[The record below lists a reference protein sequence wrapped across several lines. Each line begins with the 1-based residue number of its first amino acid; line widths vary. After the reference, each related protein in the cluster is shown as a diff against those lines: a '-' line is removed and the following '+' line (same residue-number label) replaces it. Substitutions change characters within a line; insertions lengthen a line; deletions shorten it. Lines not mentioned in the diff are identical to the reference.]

1 MNDAP
6 TRVVV
11 VAGPTASGKSAL
23 ALALAER
30 FGGVVINADSMQVYR
45 ELTVLT
51 ARPRADALARA
62 PHRLY
67 GIVPASEACSAGR
80 WRELARDEI
89 AAARGTGRTPIVAGG
104 TGLYLRALM
113 AGLARIPPVPDS
125 VRRRV
130 RVRIAREG
138 APALHA
144 ELAARDPASAARLVP
159 NDAQR
164 IARALEVLEA
174 TGRGLADWQLAGQGA
189 DANGLI
195 FFVILVAPARAQLHR
210 AIEHRFVRMVA
221 DGALAEVRA
230 LAALGLDPGLPAMK
244 AVGVRELSRHLAGE
258 ATLDEACA
266 EAVAATRRYAKRQVT
281 WFRHQLVPDLAIE
294 TLPPPVPE
302 DLVFPAVARFIGPR

>member
-1 MNDAP
+1 
-6 TRVVV
+6 
-11 VAGPTASGKSAL
+11 
-23 ALALAER
+23 
-30 FGGVVINADSMQVYR
+30 
-45 ELTVLT
+45 
-51 ARPRADALARA
+51 
-62 PHRLY
+62 
-67 GIVPASEACSAGR
+67 
-80 WRELARDEI
+80 
-89 AAARGTGRTPIVAGG
+89 
-104 TGLYLRALM
+104 M

-189 DANGLI
+189 DANGLA

-281 WFRHQLVPDLAIE
+281 WFRHQLVPDLVIE
-294 TLPPPVPE
+294 TLLPPVPE